1 MHRAP
6 LHGDDVASP
15 RVLLAAGDFRPAALM
30 NPFAL
35 EGFDVGSRWICA
47 LKLCFYVNWV
57 LFLLNLIPAFPFDGA
72 RAFRSLVLTAWP
84 NMAPRRA
91 IETTGRT
98 ARIVA
103 LLFLLAAVMMAVLVA
118 AIAFGLMRFYEGWGF
133 GWLFDGF
140 GMALTLFV
148 AGILGALLGAYVPAI
163 KRWLAGENRMARR
176 VHARAMR
183 AFVEEEV
190 FSTRERTGILLF
202 VSMMEHRIEVL
213 GDTGINQK
221 VTADDWIDVV
231 AHIRDG
237 IRKNKLVDGLVEA
250 IELCGALLERK
261 DVEIRDDDSDELSNE
276 VRFSD
281 E

>member
-1 MHRAP
+1 MKVP
-6 LHGDDVASP
+6 LSQADQDRVRQAIAAAETRTSGEIVPFIVP
-15 RVLLAAGDFRPAALM
+15 RS
-30 NPFAL
+30 
-35 EGFDVGSRWICA
+35 SRYREVVWQ
-47 LKLCFYVNWV
+47 
-57 LFLLNLIPAFPFDGA
+57 
-72 RAFRSLVLTAWP
+72 
-84 NMAPRRA
+84 
-91 IETTGRT
+91 
-98 ARIVA
+98 
-103 LLFLLAAVMMAVLVA
+103 AAVMMAVLVA